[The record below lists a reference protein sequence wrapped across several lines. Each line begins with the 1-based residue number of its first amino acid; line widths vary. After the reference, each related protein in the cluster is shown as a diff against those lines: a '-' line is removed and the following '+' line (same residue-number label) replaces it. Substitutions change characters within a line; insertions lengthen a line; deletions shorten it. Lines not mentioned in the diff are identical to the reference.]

1 MKKIQLFALFL
12 LTSIGL
18 FAQDNQLTS
27 IEKKQGFKLL
37 FDGKT
42 FNGWHTYGNQGTNN
56 MAAWIIQ
63 DGMIAY
69 DITVKNGA
77 DLITNDTYENYEF
90 SVDWK
95 ISKNGNSGIIFNV
108 TDDKSKY
115 HATYLTGP
123 EMQIL
128 DNDGH
133 ADGKIIKHRAG
144 DLYDLVKS
152 TSEPVKPVGEWNTA
166 KIINNRGLLQ
176 LFLNGVK
183 VVETRYDDQNW
194 KDMIKGSKFKAMK
207 DFGVAMKGH
216 IALQDHGN
224 EIWFKNIKIR
234 EL

>member
-1 MKKIQLFALFL
+1 MKKIQIIAFIL
-12 LTSIGL
+12 LGSLSL
-18 FAQDNQLTS
+18 FAQDNQLSS

-37 FDGKT
+37 FDGKS
-42 FNGWHTYGNQGTNN
+42 FNGWHTYGNEGTDN
-56 MAAWIIQ
+56 MAAWIIE
-63 DGMIAY
+63 DGAIAY
-69 DITVKNGA
+69 DMNVKKGA
-77 DLITNDTYENYEF
+77 DLITNESFTNYEF

-108 TDDKSKY
+108 TDDKARN
-115 HATYLTGP
+115 HATYMSGP

-152 TSEPVKPVGEWNTA
+152 SSEPVRPVGEWNTA

-176 LFLNGVK
+176 LFLNGIK

-194 KDMIKGSKFKAMK
+194 KEMIQASKFKNMK

-224 EIWFKNIKIR
+224 LVWFKNIKIR